1 MSTSTFQF
9 QRFTISQDRTAMK
22 VGTDGVLLGAW
33 APVAGARRILD
44 IGTGTG
50 LIALMAAQRNPEAHI
65 DALEIDA
72 DAAAQA
78 RDNVAA
84 SPWAD
89 RIQVL
94 QADFLDYAQSY
105 AAALQEEAAAPY
117 DVILSNPPFFTETFQ
132 SPDARR
138 AAARHA
144 ASSLPFERL
153 LSGAASLL
161 APAGVLALIY
171 PYATDGEVQTAAIR
185 ARLYCSDLCT
195 VCTTPTKPP
204 KRLMALFRPSAPD
217 YGFRRSTLP
226 IHAAGGAYSEEYRR
240 LTQEFYL
247 KLGE

>member
-9 QRFTISQDRTAMK
+9 RQFTIHQDRTAMK

-33 APVAGARRILD
+33 TPVANARRILD

-50 LIALMAAQRNPEAHI
+50 LIALMAAQRNPTALI

-72 DAAAQA
+72 EAAAQA
-78 RDNVAA
+78 QDNVNA

-89 RIQVL
+89 RIRVL
-94 QADFLDYAQSY
+94 HTDFLTYAPTSDV
-105 AAALQEEAAAPY
+105 APY
-117 DVILSNPPFFTETFQ
+117 DVILSNPPFFTETLQ

-144 ASSLPFERL
+144 ASSLPFEQL
-153 LSGAASLL
+153 IAGAASLL
-161 APAGVLALIY
+161 APEGVLALIY
-171 PYATDGEVQTAAIR
+171 PYATDSEVQTAAIR
-185 ARLYCSDLCT
+185 AQLYCSDLCT

-217 YGFRRSTLP
+217 YGFRRSTLS